1 MNKKLVPCQNE
12 TSEES
17 LFKALHYKKSLIV
30 FNCEMTS
37 SESDKKKLIDEIS
50 NIIEHTTE
58 PKFIV
63 MMEQELDTKQLANEV
78 REPIGPMSL

>member
-1 MNKKLVPCQNE
+1 
-12 TSEES
+12 
-17 LFKALHYKKSLIV
+17 
-30 FNCEMTS
+30 MTS